1 MRRVLILG
9 ATSAV
14 ARAVAVAFA
23 GQGHQL
29 FLGARNQTELDRIQA
44 DLRVRFGVPVDTGVL
59 EAGDVESHP
68 TFIKHALTRLGGLD
82 VVVFAIGLLGE
93 QPEASHDPARAL
105 ELIRINFS
113 SSVSLLAPLA
123 DFLEEQQQGA
133 IVGISSVA
141 GDRARQSKYV
151 YDAAKGGLSLY
162 LQGLRNRLEPSGV
175 RVYTVKPGFVDTS
188 MTYGLPD
195 LFLVAQPEQVAH
207 WILKM
212 LGKRSG
218 IYYMPWFWRWIMLII
233 KLIPES
239 IFKKMKM

>member
-1 MRRVLILG
+1 MC
-9 ATSAV
+9 TM
-14 ARAVAVAFA
+14 
-23 GQGHQL
+23 
-29 FLGARNQTELDRIQA
+29 
-44 DLRVRFGVPVDTGVL
+44 P
-59 EAGDVESHP
+59 
-68 TFIKHALTRLGGLD
+68 
-82 VVVFAIGLLGE
+82 
-93 QPEASHDPARAL
+93 
-105 ELIRINFS
+105 
-113 SSVSLLAPLA
+113 
-123 DFLEEQQQGA
+123 
-133 IVGISSVA
+133 
-141 GDRARQSKYV
+141 
-151 YDAAKGGLSLY
+151 AKGGLSLY

-239 IFKKMKM
+239 IFKNMKM

>member
-1 MRRVLILG
+1 MKRVLILG

-14 ARAVAVAFA
+14 ARAVAGTFA
-23 GQGHQL
+23 EQGDQL
-29 FLGARNQTELDRIQA
+29 FLGARNSAELDRIQA
-44 DLRVRFGVPVDTGVL
+44 DLRIRFGVPVDTGVL
-59 EAGDVESHP
+59 EAGDVETHP
-68 TFIKHALTRLGGLD
+68 TFIEQALTTLGGLD

-93 QPEASHDPARAL
+93 QPEASHDPDQAL
-105 ELIRINFS
+105 DLIRINFGS
-113 SSVSLLAPLA
+113 AVSLLAPLA
-123 DFLEEQQQGA
+123 DFLENQKQGA

-188 MTYGLPD
+188 MTYGLPG
-195 LFLVAQPEQVAH
+195 LFLVAQPDQIAR
-207 WILKM
+207 WISKM
-212 LGKRSG
+212 LEKNSG
-218 IYYMPWFWRWIMLII
+218 VYYMPWFWRWIMLII
-233 KLIPES
+233 KLIPEF